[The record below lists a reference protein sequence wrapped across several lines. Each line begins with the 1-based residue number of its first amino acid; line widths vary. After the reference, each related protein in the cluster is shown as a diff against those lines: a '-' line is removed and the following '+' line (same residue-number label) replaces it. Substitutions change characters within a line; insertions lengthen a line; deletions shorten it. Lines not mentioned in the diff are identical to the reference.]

1 MFTVVAPS
9 ASLNLDTHFIKHP
22 AATSFVTVIGGG
34 MAGHSKIMP
43 QGRAGMGDIAAP
55 SGGYGV
61 TACDGLGDLV
71 RALLLNPL
79 DLRGTNC

>member
-1 MFTVVAPS
+1 
-9 ASLNLDTHFIKHP
+9 
-22 AATSFVTVIGGG
+22 